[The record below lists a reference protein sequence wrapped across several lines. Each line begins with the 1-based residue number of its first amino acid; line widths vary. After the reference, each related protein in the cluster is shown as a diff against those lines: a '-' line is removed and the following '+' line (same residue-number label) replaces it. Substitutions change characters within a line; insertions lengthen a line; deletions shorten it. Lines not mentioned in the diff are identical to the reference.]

1 MERQAQDE
9 LLPDLVRIGADVSSL
24 SAVQLTRLPCCER
37 LGRQDAAGAYQKFQD
52 GPRMQR
58 LFFLVPRRCA
68 NYALLYEDER
78 AIEDGGGLR
87 RHNKNA
93 EPQQTPDSTHPVIVF
108 PSAAKRPTFAC
119 YDEAFFVGNKLY
131 KAGVYFHETKQKTD
145 EDGDVVEVLV
155 DRWICSVL
163 KVICIVRASTGN
175 EHSYL
180 IEYVPHGEKAP
191 RRSLLSQALLLG
203 RPEEPLKA
211 LRDLGVSVLY
221 VNTKAVRSYLDLEH
235 MRFSE
240 KTPDD
245 FWRSVPVVGWEQAPT
260 CFVLPN
266 ETLGNHSGVWF
277 SGKCDGTIYSKEG
290 SLDDWKNN
298 VAPLCE
304 KNPFAVFAISS
315 AFAGPL
321 LELVNVPGIGLHL
334 YGDSTNGKSTTLAVA
349 VSAWGPPS
357 FLLSW
362 RRTVNGL
369 EIQAAA
375 RSSTLLVLDESHMIP
390 PKDLDAAFIFW
401 RTVSQKAA

>member
-1 MERQAQDE
+1 MEIDIE
-9 LLPDLVRIGADVSSL
+9 KEGGS
-24 SAVQLTRLPCCER
+24 
-37 LGRQDAAGAYQKFQD
+37 DAPPEQKS
-52 GPRMQR
+52 
-58 LFFLVPRRCA
+58 
-68 NYALLYEDER
+68 
-78 AIEDGGGLR
+78 
-87 RHNKNA
+87 
-93 EPQQTPDSTHPVIVF
+93 EPYSTVIF

-119 YDEAFFVGNKLY
+119 YDEAFFVGNKRY
-131 KAGVYFHETKQKTD
+131 RAGVYYHGTD
-145 EDGDVVEVLV
+145 EDGDVVVPV
-155 DRWICSVL
+155 DQWICSVL
-163 KVICIVRASTGN
+163 KVICIVRTAVGA

-191 RRSLLSQALLLG
+191 RRSTLSQALLLG

-211 LRDLGVSVLY
+211 LRGLGVSVLY

-290 SLDDWKNN
+290 GLDDWKNN
-298 VAPLCE
+298 VALLCE
-304 KNPFAVFAISS
+304 NNPFLVFATSS

-321 LELVNVPGIGLHL
+321 LELVNIPGIGLHL
-334 YGDSTNGKSTTLAVA
+334 YGDSTSGKSTTLAAA

-357 FLLSW
+357 FLYSC
-362 RRTVNGL
+362 
-369 EIQAAA
+369 
-375 RSSTLLVLDESHMIP
+375 RS
-390 PKDLDAAFIFW
+390 
-401 RTVSQKAA
+401 